1 MLKERFG
8 RKDLIVSAH
17 MSKLLALTPVKRS
30 SDIVAL
36 RRLYDE
42 FEDQI
47 RGLEAMG
54 VVSDTYGGLLC
65 PILPGPCLHTREI
78 GTDQGLKVP
87 ELMTFLQQ
95 EVESRERAMYL
106 TKAESYSKES
116 PSPNQHRYKPESA
129 SGKFRKLSMPS
140 AAMLYA

>member
-1 MLKERFG
+1 MLKERFR

-30 SDIVAL
+30 SDIVAV

-65 PILPGPCLHTREI
+65 PILPGSCLHTREI
-78 GTDQGLKVP
+78 GTDQGL
-87 ELMTFLQQ
+87 
-95 EVESRERAMYL
+95 
-106 TKAESYSKES
+106 
-116 PSPNQHRYKPESA
+116 
-129 SGKFRKLSMPS
+129 
-140 AAMLYA
+140 